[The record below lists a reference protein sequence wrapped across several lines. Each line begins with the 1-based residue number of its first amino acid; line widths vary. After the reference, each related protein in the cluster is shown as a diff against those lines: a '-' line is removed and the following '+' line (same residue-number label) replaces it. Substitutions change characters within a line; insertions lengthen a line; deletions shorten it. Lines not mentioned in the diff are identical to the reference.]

1 MGQTLKQTGADAI
14 CIIPPAHVSKLDITK
29 ELVEASK
36 LANVPNVCLISAA
49 GCDLADEKR
58 QPRLR
63 EFVGIEQMVMSA
75 KGDAET
81 ETGHSPVV
89 IR

>member
-1 MGQTLKQTGADAI
+1 MDT
-14 CIIPPAHVSKLDITK
+14 TK
-29 ELVEASK
+29 ELAEASK
-36 LANVPNVCLISAA
+36 QANVFNVCLIISA
-49 GCDLADEKR
+49 GCDLADETR

-63 EFVGIEQMVMSA
+63 EFIDIEQMVMSS

>member
-1 MGQTLKQTGADAI
+1 MNI
-14 CIIPPAHVSKLDITK
+14 MK

-36 LANVPNVCLISAA
+36 QANVPNMCLISSAEH
-49 GCDLADEKR
+49 DLADEKR

-63 EFVGIEQMVMSA
+63 EFIDIEQMVMSM

-81 ETGHSPVV
+81 ETGYSPVD